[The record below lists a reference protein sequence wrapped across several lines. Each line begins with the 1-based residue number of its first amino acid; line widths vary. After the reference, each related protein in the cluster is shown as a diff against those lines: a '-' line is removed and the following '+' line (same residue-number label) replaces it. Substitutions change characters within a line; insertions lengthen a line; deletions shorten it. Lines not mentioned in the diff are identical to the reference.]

1 MNNPEKFLINLKEF
15 KQVIDDSQC
24 PQQNVDAARKV
35 KDAMGEDFTAD
46 NMRKK
51 SSAAAGLC
59 EWIINIVMYYDVV
72 IQVEPKKQALRE
84 ATETLQNANTRLGE
98 VKQLVKEL
106 EAKLAKLIAEFDMA
120 MAEKD
125 AVMAEAAK
133 CQNKLDMAQ
142 RLVGALSA
150 NGVIWEQTVQSAGE
164 QLILIPGESLVACSF
179 ASYLGVF
186 IREYR
191 EEAVGLFVDFLT
203 KKSVPLSDK

>member
-59 EWIINIVMYYDVV
+59 EWIINIIMYYDVV

-84 ATETLQNANTRLGE
+84 ATETLAAANERLGE
-98 VKQLVKEL
+98 VKALVAEL

-125 AVMAEAAK
+125 AVMAEAQK
-133 CQNKLDMAQ
+133 CQTKLDMAQ

-179 ASYLGVF
+179 ASYVGVF
-186 IREYR
+186 TREYR
-191 EEAVGLFVDFLT
+191 EQGTDDFV
-203 KKSVPLSDK
+203 KYLSSK